1 MNEAKKGNLVCGP
14 VGIRMSIGDTP
25 MGSQTS
31 FAGKRLVLSVGDI
44 HDVAYYEDHTY
55 RFDILSDTGVV
66 YSQEFDQDATTYY
79 GMDADPNVKFYRV
92 EIFDVTTD
100 TRIAIGNPIWNEAF
114 YN

>member
-1 MNEAKKGNLVCGP
+1 MSVGN
-14 VGIRMSIGDTP
+14 TP

-31 FAGKRLVLSVGDI
+31 FEGKRLALSVGDI

-55 RFDILSDTGVV
+55 RFDVLSDTGVV
-66 YSQEFDQDATTYY
+66 YSQEFDQDTTTYY

-114 YN
+114 YD